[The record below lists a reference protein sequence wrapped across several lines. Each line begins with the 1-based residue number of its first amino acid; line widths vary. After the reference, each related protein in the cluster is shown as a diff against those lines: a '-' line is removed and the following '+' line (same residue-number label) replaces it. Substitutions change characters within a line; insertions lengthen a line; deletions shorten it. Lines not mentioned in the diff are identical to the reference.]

1 MDNYKTI
8 QALEEKIG
16 NLQKELD
23 KKDNAAQKEKSEKTQ
38 IENVKAVMESII
50 DNASDKEK
58 RNIISNFRSSDNKYV
73 RKAIESE
80 ERWNNLNSSENNTYD
95 KYHTKN
101 GNEIE
106 KLGSKILRLN
116 AIVKSFEIEKR
127 GKMIAELK
135 ELKSNIV
142 TNFDSERYE
151 KKLQSMDFNELK
163 SMHNERKDEIKIMQE
178 QAKKGNLG
186 LVAKYESR
194 RLTSINDILNS
205 MG

>member
-1 MDNYKTI
+1 MDNYKTV
-8 QALEEKIG
+8 QALEEKIS
-16 NLQKELD
+16 NLQEKLREKENEI
-23 KKDNAAQKEKSEKTQ
+23 K
-38 IENVKAVMESII
+38 ENVKAVMESII
-50 DNASDKEK
+50 DNAPDKEK
-58 RNIISNFRSSDNKYV
+58 QNIISKFRSSYNEYV
-73 RKAIESE
+73 RKTIESE
-80 ERWNNLNSSENNTYD
+80 ERCNNLHSLGEYIASVTEYTVESEERCNNLNSSGNNTYN

-106 KLGSKILRLN
+106 KLGSKMLRLN

-163 SMHNERKDEIKIMQE
+163 SMHNERK
-178 QAKKGNLG
+178 
-186 LVAKYESR
+186 
-194 RLTSINDILNS
+194 
-205 MG
+205 